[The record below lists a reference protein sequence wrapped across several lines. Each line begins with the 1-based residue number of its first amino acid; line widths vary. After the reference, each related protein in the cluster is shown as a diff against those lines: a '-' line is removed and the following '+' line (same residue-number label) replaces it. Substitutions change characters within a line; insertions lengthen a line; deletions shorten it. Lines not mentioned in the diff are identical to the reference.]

1 MLGHGRGREEH
12 DGGNEADEHGA
23 EAGDHGTR
31 IHALG
36 VVEHLQDASEE
47 PRPSPKGGNHAL
59 SQPSV
64 ISRKRSPEVSV
75 QYLQV
80 T

>member
-47 PRPSPKGGNHAL
+47 RTIVEGWGPCAFSAIGDFGERGAPR
-59 SQPSV
+59 
-64 ISRKRSPEVSV
+64 
-75 QYLQV
+75 
-80 T
+80 